1 MDKAIVVKGRLTGP
15 RIVELDEPIDDVG
28 SEAEV
33 ILRRAASPTQ
43 NGQDLIA
50 FLTNL
55 PSGSRTKEDIDR
67 QFAEERSSWDRR

>member
-33 ILRRAASPTQ
+33 ILRHAAPSTKD
-43 NGQDLIA
+43 GQDLIA
-50 FLTNL
+50 FLTNI
-55 PSGSRTKEDIDR
+55 PPGSRTKEDIDR
-67 QFAEERSSWDRR
+67 QLAEERSSWDGR